1 MSEGKKPTPAQ
12 VFGTKKAAVIT
23 EVKTKRE
30 RQRVRR
36 HKRATYIAPQDEG
49 KENPFADEAGG
60 AIAGDPEAPE
70 EVDESNDRR
79 LRDNVPPHFGKL

>member
-1 MSEGKKPTPAQ
+1 MAEKLPTPGQ
-12 VFGTKKAAVIT
+12 VFGAKKAAVPT
-23 EVKTKRE
+23 EVKPKRE

-49 KENPFADEAGG
+49 KDNPFAVEAGG
-60 AIAGDPEAPE
+60 AVASDPETPD